1 MPWNSASFPERKE
14 SVRMAVEVRFKM
26 ERETKNTV
34 RFEELHEA
42 GEPAKIGTLYV
53 QKWAL
58 NGLNLT
64 KDLQVTI
71 DEA

>member
-1 MPWNSASFPERKE
+1 
-14 SVRMAVEVRFKM
+14 MALEVRFKM

-42 GEPAKIGTLYV
+42 SEPPKIGTLYV

-58 NGLNLT
+58 NGLDLA

-71 DEA
+71 EEA

>member
-1 MPWNSASFPERKE
+1 
-14 SVRMAVEVRFKM
+14 MAVEVRFKM

-34 RFEELHEA
+34 RFEELQKA
-42 GEPAKIGTLYV
+42 GEPPKIGTLYV

-58 NGLNLT
+58 NGLDLT

-71 DEA
+71 EEA